1 MSDCLSD
8 LSRTG
13 ILSTPFSWR
22 DAPDLMRRLE
32 AAQNLHTNQDIITFA
47 GFFDSRAELEAHVVR
62 YERLTGIAS

>member
-13 ILSTPFSWR
+13 TLSAPFSWR

-32 AAQNLHTNQDIITFA
+32 AAQNRHDTQDIVTFA
-47 GFFDSRAELEAHVVR
+47 GFCDSRDELERHVAR